1 MTLMTP
7 LNGKTILITGA
18 ARRVGRI
25 FALACGHAGA
35 NVIIHHGHSPADA
48 ESLRDEIASF
58 GPQAWVLAADLS
70 QPESASQLIERA
82 SELSPL
88 YGLVNSAAIFES
100 LTIHD
105 TTLDDWNR
113 HLAINLTAPFLLCQA
128 FAKHAQEGRIVNILD
143 WRALRPGADHFPYTV
158 TKSALAGMTKSLA
171 AALAPNITVN
181 GLALGAILPPADDP
195 SVSEKVIESVPAKR
209 WSDAKEVE
217 EALLFLLSGPAYITG
232 EVIHLDGGRH
242 LI

>member
-1 MTLMTP
+1 
-7 LNGKTILITGA
+7 
-18 ARRVGRI
+18 VGRI
-25 FALACGHAGA
+25 FALACGRAGA
-35 NVIIHHGHSPADA
+35 NVIIHHAHSPADA

-70 QPESASQLIERA
+70 QPESVSNLIERA
-82 SELSPL
+82 RELSPL
-88 YGLVNSAAIFES
+88 YGLVNNAAIFES

-128 FAKHAQEGRIVNILD
+128 FAKHAQEGRIINILD

-195 SVSEKVIESVPAKR
+195 SASEKVIEHVPAQR
-209 WSDAKEVE
+209 WSEAKEVE